1 MHRGIGVYLRGE
13 TAIGWM
19 TGTLAQP
26 TTFGHGGAGS
36 SISWAD
42 PESGLSFTYIQNSR
56 REGPW
61 IQRHL
66 DCISNLVHGA
76 FVDP

>member
-1 MHRGIGVYLRGE
+1 
-13 TAIGWM
+13 M
-19 TGTLAQP
+19 TGTLAP
-26 TTFGHGGAGS
+26 ASTYGHGGAGS

-56 REGPW
+56 RDGAW
-61 IQRHL
+61 IKRHL

-76 FVDP
+76 LIEP